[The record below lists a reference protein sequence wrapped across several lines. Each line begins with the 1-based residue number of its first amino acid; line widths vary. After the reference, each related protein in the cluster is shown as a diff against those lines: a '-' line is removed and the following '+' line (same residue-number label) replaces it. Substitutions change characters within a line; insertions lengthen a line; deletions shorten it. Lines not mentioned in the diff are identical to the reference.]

1 LSAPGNPIAEH
12 VPDVSGSNIRPHI
25 FFAGTVAAS
34 IIIYWKTFSALALF
48 SLHEESSSHIPL
60 IPAISIYLLYVERRR
75 IFESVRTNALLGA
88 LLILAGMVL
97 HWFAAAPHS
106 VEGHLSLLPAE
117 TLSVVLLWI
126 GVFTFCYGT
135 RALRAA
141 AFPLAFLLLMVPI
154 PEAILARTIYFLQS
168 GSTNIAF
175 FLFRALR
182 VPVLRQGFL
191 LTLPGVTIEVAK
203 ECSGIRSSTA
213 LFITCLLAAHL
224 FLRTA
229 WKKLLFV
236 LLALPLALLK
246 NAIRIVTLTLLSIY
260 VDPSFLTGNLHNRG
274 GFVFFLLA
282 LAILAPILMLL
293 EKSEPIQS
301 PLIAVVPAEPTPKI

>member
-1 LSAPGNPIAEH
+1 MA
-12 VPDVSGSNIRPHI
+12 
-25 FFAGTVAAS
+25 F
-34 IIIYWKTFSALALF
+34 Y

-75 IFESVRTNALLGA
+75 VFESVRTNALLGA

-97 HWFAAAPHS
+97 HWLAAAPHS
-106 VEGHLSLLPAE
+106 VVEHPSSLPAE

-126 GVFTFCYGT
+126 GAFGFCYGT

-154 PEAILARTIYFLQS
+154 PEAMLARTIYFLQS

-236 LLALPLALLK
+236 FLAFPLALLK

-282 LAILAPILMLL
+282 LAILAPILLLL

-301 PLIAVVPAEPTPKI
+301 PLLPVVPAEATPKIGAHKPFSSL

>member
-1 LSAPGNPIAEH
+1 M
-12 VPDVSGSNIRPHI
+12 
-25 FFAGTVAAS
+25 VAAS

-60 IPAISIYLLYVERRR
+60 IPVISIYLLYVERRR

-88 LLILAGMVL
+88 LLILAGMAL
-97 HWFAAAPHS
+97 HWFAAAPPS
-106 VEGHLSLLPAE
+106 VEGHLSLPAE

-126 GVFTFCYGT
+126 GAFSFCYGT

-236 LLALPLALLK
+236 LLAFPLALLK

-293 EKSEPIQS
+293 EKSEPLQS

>member
-1 LSAPGNPIAEH
+1 
-12 VPDVSGSNIRPHI
+12 VPDVSGSNIRAHI
-25 FFAGTVAAS
+25 FFAGMVAAS
-34 IIIYWKTFSALALF
+34 ITIYWNTFNTLAFF

-60 IPAISIYLLYVERRR
+60 IPAVSIYLLYTERRQ
-75 IFESVRTNALLGA
+75 IFQSVRTNALLGA
-88 LLILAGMVL
+88 PLILAGIVL

-106 VEGHLSLLPAE
+106 VVGHPSFLPAE
-117 TLSVVLLWI
+117 TLSVVRFWI
-126 GVFTFCYGT
+126 GAFALSYGA
-135 RALRAA
+135 RALRGA

-154 PEAILARTIYFLQS
+154 PEAILSRTIYFLQS
-168 GSTNIAF
+168 GSTSIAF
-175 FLFRALR
+175 FLFRVLR

-229 WKKLLFV
+229 WKKLLFI
-236 LLALPLALLK
+236 LLAFPLALLK
-246 NAIRIVTLTLLSIY
+246 NAIRIATLTLLSIY
-260 VDPSFLTGNLHNRG
+260 VNPGFLTGNLHNRG

-282 LAILAPILMLL
+282 LAILAPVLVLL
-293 EKSEPIQS
+293 EKSERIQG
-301 PLIAVVPAEPTPKI
+301 PPNAVGPNNKGSRPRRDRERG

>member
-1 LSAPGNPIAEH
+1 MPDIPGCDP
-12 VPDVSGSNIRPHI
+12 RRHI
-25 FFAGTVAAS
+25 FFAVIVATS
-34 IIIYWKTFSALALF
+34 LIIYCNTLSTLAFF
-48 SLHEESSSHIPL
+48 SLHEESSSHILL
-60 IPAISIYLLYVERRR
+60 IPAIGIYLLYMERRR
-75 IFESVRTNALLGA
+75 IFEFARTDVLPSALL
-88 LLILAGMVL
+88 LLAGIVL
-97 HWFAAAPHS
+97 HWFAVTKRSGP
-106 VEGHLSLLPAE
+106 GDQWLLPAA
-117 TLSVVLLWI
+117 TLSLVLIWI
-126 GVFTFCYGT
+126 GAFALSYGM

-154 PEAILARTIYFLQS
+154 PEAILARTVYLLQS
-168 GSTNIAF
+168 GSTDIAYL
-175 FLFRALR
+175 LFRTLQ

-191 LTLPGVTIEVAK
+191 LTLPGVAIEVAK

-229 WKKLLFV
+229 WKRFLFV
-236 LLALPLALLK
+236 FLAFPLALLK

-282 LAILAPILMLL
+282 LAILAPVLMLL

-301 PLIAVVPAEPTPKI
+301 PLIPVVPAETTPKI